1 MSETLHSNND
11 NIIIDIKPLFSEN
24 STRVLLVIIALYFF
38 SQSMY
43 LNQKIVVIQHSF
55 RSTGGTIDITVH
67 EVVRGGKLR
76 ELTIASGGDW
86 GGTLVD

>member
-1 MSETLHSNND
+1 
-11 NIIIDIKPLFSEN
+11 
-24 STRVLLVIIALYFF
+24 
-38 SQSMY
+38 MY

-55 RSTGGTIDITVH
+55 RFTGGTIDITVH

-86 GGTLVD
+86 GGTLVDQEFEKFLEKVFGRLYDLNVWVELCKK